1 MISSRQIRIWYLLV
15 ALLTMPLLGFAQQ
28 EDDNSF
34 EGWHFV
40 EIDHKFGN
48 SKVTGMLY
56 FEHENYQYKRLDCW
70 YLRPGI
76 RYNVLPWLKL
86 GLSYDYLKVP
96 DTYGHRVVPEVTG
109 TLKEGRLSASLRF
122 RYLHTWKP
130 ELHTQDNELRTRLL
144 VSYKIPDLKLMPYVA
159 TEIFTWGNTW
169 RKSRHYAAC
178 TYDVIDYMQAEAFYM
193 LTFSDKDPQHILGFG
208 LNFTI

>member
-1 MISSRQIRIWYLLV
+1 MSGKSLILAMMLLS
-15 ALLTMPLLGFAQQ
+15 PLSGYAQQ
-28 EDDNSF
+28 EEDNSF
-34 EGWHFV
+34 GGWHFV
-40 EIDHKFGN
+40 EISHKFGN

-56 FEHENYQYKRLDCW
+56 LEHENYQYKRLDCW

-96 DTYGHRVVPEVTG
+96 DTYGHRIVPEVTG
-109 TLKEGRLSASLRF
+109 TLKEGRLSAYLRF

-130 ELHTQDNELRTRLL
+130 ELDTEDNELRTRLL

-169 RKSRHYAAC
+169 RKSRHYVAC
-178 TYDVIDYMQAEAFYM
+178 TYDVTNYMQAEAFYM
-193 LTFSDKDPQHILGFG
+193 LTFSDKDPQHILGLG